1 MPEAEKSLEQA
12 LRLGLTNTSVLRE
25 MATSYI
31 AVDKLQTAENLIRRA
46 LAEDDLKGKSNPHTR
61 RLLGDVLA
69 GQNNAAQAID
79 EYQSVIE
86 DPTAEKE
93 ARIMAGEKC
102 VQLLQSLGRT
112 EEKRTLDEILEA
124 LECGEE

>member
-1 MPEAEKSLEQA
+1 MAEAEKSLEQA
-12 LRLGLTNTSVLRE
+12 LRLGLTNTAVLRE

-46 LAEDDLKGKSNPHTR
+46 LAADEVNGKSNPHTR

-69 GQNNAAQAID
+69 GQNNAAQAIH

-86 DPTAEKE
+86 DSSADRES
-93 ARIMAGEKC
+93 RILAGEKC
-102 VQLLQSLGRT
+102 VQLLQSLGRM